1 MSYCDSLFNYRRR
14 SSSTVHVG
22 ALALGGEAPVRV
34 QSMANTSTLDTPA
47 SVAQALDII
56 QAGGELVRFTAQGVR
71 EAENLREIRAEL
83 RSRAVDTPLV
93 ADIHFNPQAAFA
105 AARTVEKVRINPGN
119 FADPIPQRLRQ
130 IADPQQREQAIAAH
144 IREQFVPFLRLCKQH
159 HTAIRIGVNHGSM
172 SARMI
177 DRYGDTPQGLVA
189 SCMEYLRICVEE
201 DFHEVVIS
209 IKASNTLVM
218 VQTVRLL
225 VDTMNREDMHFP
237 LHLGVT
243 EAGDGEDGRI
253 KSAVGIGAL
262 LADGIGDT
270 VRVSLSEAP
279 QAEIPVARAL
289 VDYIGRRQ
297 GHPPIEAQPCP
308 QLDPYR
314 FHRRDT
320 RSGSAK
326 AGPHAGIGQ
335 GQVPVVVTDLSDDG
349 QTGIPVFGKD
359 LQPDYIYLGNHPQR
373 AEVLRA
379 TIGNAGLLC
388 DADCLT
394 DDGRDLLPVFVPAQL
409 ADLQASTAPQKFLR
423 VCYSDLTPEFIGDIT
438 AVEGLSLLL
447 ESRHPNAPAE
457 MRAAFHTLMNAGCR
471 LPVILRFRYTDI
483 TLEQARIFA
492 PADFGFLLL
501 DGLGDGICLQAA
513 RLPAFV
519 LAKLMFG
526 ILQACRLRISQTE
539 YISCPSCGRT
549 LFDLQ
554 DTLARVKAGTSHLK
568 GLKIA
573 VMGCIVNGPG
583 EMADADYGYVGAARG
598 KVSLYKGRQC
608 IEKNIPQE
616 EALDRLLALIGQT
629 RPSTY

>member
-14 SSSTVHVG
+14 PSSTVHIG
-22 ALALGGEAPVRV
+22 ALTLGGEAPVRV

-71 EAENLREIRAEL
+71 EAGNLREIRSEL
-83 RSRAVDTPLV
+83 RARDVDTPLV

-105 AARTVEKVRINPGN
+105 AAGAVEKVRINPGN
-119 FADPIPQRLRQ
+119 FADPIPQHIRQ
-130 IADPQQREQAIAAH
+130 IADPQQRDQAVAAH
-144 IREQFVPFLRLCKQH
+144 IREQFVPFLDLCKQH

-172 SARMI
+172 SARMT

-262 LADGIGDT
+262 LLDGIGDT
-270 VRVSLSEAP
+270 IRVSLSEAP

-289 VDYIGRRQ
+289 VDYVSRRQ
-297 GHPPIEAQPCP
+297 GHPPIEARPNGD
-308 QLDPYR
+308 LDPYR
-314 FHRRDT
+314 FHRRST
-320 RSGSAK
+320 RGGSAK
-326 AGPHAGIGQ
+326 AGPYAGIGN
-335 GQVPVVVTDLSDDG
+335 GQAPVVIADFSDDD
-349 QTGIPVFGKD
+349 QTEEPVFEKD
-359 LQPDYIYLGNHPQR
+359 FQPDYIYIGSHPER
-373 AEVLRA
+373 AGRLHTAVS
-379 TIGNAGLLC
+379 GAGLLC
-388 DADCLT
+388 DADCVE
-394 DDGRDLLPVFVPAQL
+394 DDCQGLLPVFVPARL
-409 ADLQASTAPQKFLR
+409 TDLQASTAPQKFLR
-423 VCYSDLTPEFIGDIT
+423 VGLADLTPDFIRALE

-447 ESRHPNAPAE
+447 ESRHRNAPAE
-457 MRAAFHTLMNAGCR
+457 MRAAFHTLMNAGCQ
-471 LPVILRFRYTDI
+471 LPVVLRLRYTDI

-501 DGLGDGICLQAA
+501 DGLGDGICLQVA
-513 RLPAFV
+513 RQPAPA
-519 LAKLMFG
+519 LTRLMFG
-526 ILQACRLRISQTE
+526 ILQACRLRISKTE

-629 RPSTY
+629 RPSAS